1 MIIGNMVITRGKGVV
16 EITLNTFNKG
26 APHAIFTDRE
36 LPELIAALR
45 ATQPVRKAPVIVQ
58 DDEAWRDLI

>member
-26 APHAIFTDRE
+26 MPHAVFTDRE
-36 LPELIAALR
+36 IPEVIAAFR
-45 ATQPVRKAPVIVQ
+45 AVQPVRKAPAVIE
-58 DDEAWRDLI
+58 DDESWRDLI